1 MLILMHGQVLEICR
15 RGGSGVVG
23 VGYRV
28 NKASPVKEEQLG
40 LLGATLGAIGV
51 GAEKNSLW
59 T

>member
-1 MLILMHGQVLEICR
+1 MLILTHGQVLEICR

-28 NKASPVKEEQLG
+28 NKASLEKEQLG
-40 LLGATLGAIGV
+40 LLEATLGAIGV